1 MAAPGHA
8 LRQLAAMAGLA
19 ASWQDVFGETRQ
31 VSEDSLRHVL
41 AALGFPCESAAQ
53 ISDSMQRLQA
63 AQALESDSATRPLWI
78 LDAGET
84 LIMRWRG
91 ALPYRLLLESG
102 EIRHG
107 TAARLEPETV
117 RIEPIAAPGYHAL
130 EIGEARLKLAVCPAR
145 CPAVPARSGDPERPW
160 GITAQVYSLHGG
172 ERHPQGNWGVA
183 GDFAALAG
191 FAARAGKAGAS
202 ALAISPVH
210 ALFGAAPERYSP
222 YAPSSRLFL
231 NAAYAEPSLVC
242 GPEAVKQ
249 ALGNAQPAAD
259 APAQGEAGAARLA
272 APTIDWPA
280 LVPARLAILRRVF
293 EQVQSG
299 ASHALQDDF
308 QAFRKEGGEA
318 LERHAR
324 YEVLHAAHLGMLGAG
339 SGWQDWPD
347 ALHDPSGVAVRR
359 FAQAHQSEIG
369 FQAFLQWLADR
380 GLRQAQQAARGSG
393 MPTGLIIDLA
403 IGTDPRGSHAWS
415 RQADM
420 LHKVSI
426 GAPPD
431 LFQPQGQNWGII
443 AFSPYALRNT
453 GYAAY
458 IETLRANFRH
468 AGGVRIDHIIG
479 LARMWLIAAGT
490 DARDG
495 AYLRYPL
502 DDMLRLLMLEAWR
515 HNALVIGENLGTV
528 APGFNDMLRDKGI
541 LGTSV
546 LWFELQN
553 AWPDWSMATTSTH
566 DLPTIEG
573 WWSGRDIGWRRRM
586 GQLSADQAQMQR
598 QARSAEKTLLA
609 HVLHGPDSG
618 GAGGLPAPAP
628 RQDILAYVAAT
639 PSPLVVIPA
648 EDLLGVAEQP
658 NLPGFDVNAA
668 GEPSEPAAS
677 KTTHPSWIQ
686 VLPAGVDEF
695 FDSPEVERSL
705 NSIRQGR
712 RQGAT

>member
-8 LRQLAAMAGLA
+8 LLQLAAMAGLA
-19 ASWQDVFGETRQ
+19 PSWQDVFGEARQ
-31 VSEDSLRHVL
+31 VSEDSLRYLL

-53 ISDSMQRLQA
+53 IRDSMQRLQA
-63 AQALESDSATRPLWI
+63 AQALESDSAARPLWI
-78 LDAGET
+78 LEAGEP

-91 ALPYRLLLESG
+91 RLPYRLLLESG
-102 EIRHG
+102 EILHG
-107 TAARLEPETV
+107 TAARLAPESV
-117 RIEPIAAPGYHAL
+117 RIEPIAAPGYHTL
-130 EIGEARLKLAVCPAR
+130 DIGEARLRLAVCPAR
-145 CPAVPARSGDPERPW
+145 CPAVPARSGGLERPW

-172 ERHPQGNWGVA
+172 ERPSQDKWGVA
-183 GDFAALAG
+183 GDFATLAD

-231 NAAYAEPSLVC
+231 NAAYAEPALVC
-242 GPEAVKQ
+242 GSETVKQ
-249 ALGNAQPAAD
+249 ALGNGHPAAD
-259 APAQGEAGAARLA
+259 AQAQENAGATRPA
-272 APTIDWPA
+272 APRIDWPA

-293 EQVQSG
+293 EHVRSG
-299 ASHALQDDF
+299 ASHSLQDDF
-308 QAFRKEGGEA
+308 QAFRKAGGEA

-324 YEVLHAAHLGMLGAG
+324 YEALHAAHRGMLGAD
-339 SGWQDWPD
+339 SGWQDWPG
-347 ALHDPSGVAVRR
+347 ALHDPSGAAVRR
-359 FAQAHQSEIG
+359 FAQAHQAEVE

-380 GLRQAQQAARGSG
+380 GLRQAQQAALGSG
-393 MPTGLIIDLA
+393 MPIGLIIDLA

-415 RQADM
+415 RQAD
-420 LHKVSI
+420 LLQQVSI

-431 LFQPQGQNWGII
+431 LFQPQGQNWGIT
-443 AFSPYALRNT
+443 AFSPYALRDT

-479 LARMWLIAAGT
+479 LARMWLIAAG
-490 DARDG
+490 AEAHDG

-515 HNALVIGENLGTV
+515 HQVLVIGENLGTV

-546 LWFELQN
+546 LWFELQG

-573 WWSGRDIGWRRRM
+573 WWSGRDIGWRWRV
-586 GQLSADQAQMQR
+586 GQLSADQAQMQHR
-598 QARSAEKTLLA
+598 ARSAEKVLLA
-609 HVLHGPDSG
+609 QALGQSG
-618 GAGGLPAPAP
+618 GIPSPAP

-639 PSPLVVIPA
+639 SSPLVVIPA

-677 KTTHPSWIQ
+677 KPAHPSWIQ
-686 VLPAGVDEF
+686 VLPTGVDAF
-695 FDSPEVERSL
+695 FDHPEVARSL
-705 NSIRQGR
+705 NSIRRGR
-712 RQGAT
+712 RQGTP